1 MSAETLEWLNVMTL
15 IGDTETAES
24 SWRRDGR
31 AWHYRATLQGDEPNH
46 YPGAIPVEDV
56 RRRLFSWQPRAV
68 RPMVAEYTDLSADGV
83 ETVRITDD
91 NRQMIV
97 RPKGALSPEDPGAIL
112 GVFKGGY
119 KVHDYDEWLIRNVE
133 SILDDTLHIGSAGLL
148 RNGAQAWVGIT
159 VPESITTP
167 EGVEFRPFL
176 YSVTSLDGSVAT
188 GYGRTV
194 EMPICD
200 NSLSS
205 SMGEKGQKIKYKH
218 TSNSLNR
225 IGEVREALAIDFL
238 QATADDFMAEVA
250 QLTNTTVSDAQW
262 GAFKDATF
270 PLTDEKGNDL
280 TGRSRTYAI
289 NRQAELEQ
297 LYRHDNR
304 CTPWAGTAFGVLQT
318 VNTHAHHVNV
328 VKGMSRPLRN
338 MDRVVTGGVDKL
350 DAETLATLDKVLVG
364 A

>member
-15 IGDTETAES
+15 IGDTATAES
-24 SWRRDGR
+24 SWRRDGK
-31 AWHYRATLQGDEPNH
+31 AWHYRATMQGDEPNH
-46 YPGAIPVEDV
+46 YEGAIPVEDV

-68 RPMVAEYTDLSADGV
+68 RPMVAEYTDMTEDGV
-83 ETVRITDD
+83 ETVRIVDE

-97 RPKGALSPEDPGAIL
+97 RPKGALSPDDPGAIL

-133 SILDDTLHIGSAGLL
+133 SILDDSLHIGSAGLL

-159 VPESITTP
+159 VPESIITP

-176 YSVTSLDGSVAT
+176 YSVTSLDGSIAT

-194 EMPICD
+194 ELPICD
-200 NSLSS
+200 NSLSG
-205 SMGEKGQKIKYKH
+205 SMGEKGQKVKYKH

-225 IGEVREALAIDFL
+225 IGEAREALAIDFL
-238 QATADDFMAEVA
+238 QATADEFMAEVA
-250 QLTNTTVSDAQW
+250 QLTNTTVSDDKW
-262 GAFKDATF
+262 GAFKNAMH
-270 PLTDEKGNDL
+270 PLTDENGTEK
-280 TGRSRTYAI
+280 TGRSRTIAV

-304 CTPWAGTAFGVLQT
+304 CAPWAGTAFGVLQT
-318 VNTHAHHVNV
+318 VNTHAHHMSTVQN
-328 VKGMSRPLRN
+328 MSRPLRN

-350 DAETLATLDKVLVG
+350 DAETLATLDRVL
-364 A
+364 ATA

>member
-15 IGDTETAES
+15 IGDTATVES
-24 SWRRDGR
+24 DWRRDGR
-31 AWHYRATLQGDEPNH
+31 AWHYRATMQGDEPNH
-46 YPGAIPVEDV
+46 YEGAIPVEDV

-68 RPMVAEYTDLSADGV
+68 RPMVAEYVDMTEAGV

-97 RPKGALSPEDPGAIL
+97 RPKGSLSPDDPGAIL

-133 SILDDTLHIGSAGLL
+133 SILDDSLHIGSAGLL

-159 VPESITTP
+159 VPDSITTP

-176 YSVTSLDGSVAT
+176 YSVTSLDGSIAT

-194 EMPICD
+194 ELPICD
-200 NSLSS
+200 NSLAG

-225 IGEVREALAIDFL
+225 IGEARTALAVDFL
-238 QATADDFMAEVA
+238 QATADAFMAEVA
-250 QLTNTTVSDAQW
+250 QLTNTDVNDGQW
-262 GAFKDATF
+262 GAFKNAMH
-270 PLTDEKGNDL
+270 PLTDENGAEK
-280 TGRSRTYAI
+280 TGRSRTI
-289 NRQAELEQ
+289 SVNRQAELEQ
-297 LYRHDNR
+297 LYRYDAR
-304 CTPWAGTAFGVLQT
+304 CAPWAGTAFGVLQT
-318 VNTHAHHVNV
+318 VNTHRHHIGTVQ
-328 VKGMSRPLRN
+328 GCSRPQRN
-338 MDRVVTGGVDKL
+338 MSNVIEGVNAKE
-350 DAETLATLDKVLVG
+350 DARTLQTLDLVLS